1 MNIGFVS
8 LQPKNNDW
16 YDIYTETKLHAAIVD
31 LKEKIDDYAIP
42 LVKRFEDDY
51 GDAIAYLSDDDMRD
65 LYHLRFGVFDK
76 MKELSGKS

>member
-1 MNIGFVS
+1 MRI
-8 LQPKNNDW
+8 LHA
-16 YDIYTETKLHAAIVD
+16 IYTETKLHAAIVD

-51 GDAIAYLSDDDMRD
+51 CDAMVYLSSDDMRD
-65 LYHLRFGVFDK
+65 SIHLRFEVFDK